1 MYLKNQTIK
10 ISQRYAITEKLKE
23 RILGLDANE
32 ISEETNKELAHQIEH
47 KLEEQLTAYHTSMK
61 TQAWIPNS
69 WIKKAGCSS
78 MLLKSQLWRGSLGLT
93 DSQSSLTHEFH
104 VLPK

>member
-32 ISEETNKELAHQIEH
+32 ISEETNKE
-47 KLEEQLTAYHTSMK
+47 SGPSDR
-61 TQAWIPNS
+61 TQA
-69 WIKKAGCSS
+69 
-78 MLLKSQLWRGSLGLT
+78 RGAVNCLSHKHEDTSLN
-93 DSQSSLTHEFH
+93 
-104 VLPK
+104 P

>member
-61 TQAWIPNS
+61 TQA
-69 WIKKAGCSS
+69 
-78 MLLKSQLWRGSLGLT
+78 
-93 DSQSSLTHEFH
+93 
-104 VLPK
+104 